1 MCAAKASS
9 QHDSTMPIPP
19 VSPRN
24 INISFY
30 LIGDDVSS
38 AQPVVIDTKWK
49 LEDVKRAVAGVL
61 HVAQPLGML
70 VTFGFN

>member
-1 MCAAKASS
+1 MS
-9 QHDSTMPIPP
+9 IPP

-24 INISFY
+24 ISISFY

-38 AQPVVIDTKWK
+38 AQSVVIDTKWK

-61 HVAQPLGML
+61 HVAQPLGMFGI
-70 VTFGFN
+70 FGFN